1 MGMSIGKKACPQQK
15 PQLLTARIQSG
26 FRETRSLPKLTTYNV
41 VQEKQTKASLS
52 KMDSKLRSMPT
63 ISFYVPLWLLHLLFR
78 HCLHL
83 RKGVRSKSQGR
94 RLKRLLL
101 PKRSCKTL
109 IRYKALLIWYF
120 PAESNTK
127 TNKTEISPIE
137 TTKVPMQQT
146 RGGLRGQEQNL
157 VEKFLETLRIL

>member
-1 MGMSIGKKACPQQK
+1 M
-15 PQLLTARIQSG
+15 
-26 FRETRSLPKLTTYNV
+26 
-41 VQEKQTKASLS
+41 
-52 KMDSKLRSMPT
+52 
-63 ISFYVPLWLLHLLFR
+63 
-78 HCLHL
+78 
-83 RKGVRSKSQGR
+83 
-94 RLKRLLL
+94 
-101 PKRSCKTL
+101 
-109 IRYKALLIWYF
+109 IWYF